1 MDIVVCIKQ
10 VPEITE
16 VKIDPETRTLIRNG
30 VPSIVNPFDEI
41 AVEEAVRIKERVG
54 ATVTVVTMGPP
65 QARDALLKCLA
76 MGADKAV
83 LITDRAFAGADT
95 WATAYTLSQVIKKMS
110 YDVVFCGKQAIDGDT
125 AQVGPEL
132 AELLGIPHITYV
144 RKVELHQDLKK
155 VIIHRETDE
164 GYDVVECKLPVLL
177 TAIKGLNEPRL
188 PSLMN
193 ILAANRKEIKTI
205 TVADIGG
212 DPEQYGLAGSL
223 TQVVEVFTP
232 EPRGKGIKVD
242 GSNPEDAAKQL
253 VQFLFEKNLL

>member
-1 MDIVVCIKQ
+1 MEIVVCIKQ

-16 VKIDPETRTLIRNG
+16 VKIDPETRTLVRAG

-54 ATVTVVTMGPP
+54 ATVTVLTMGPP

-83 LITDRAFAGADT
+83 LVTDRAFAGADT
-95 WATAYTLSQVIKKMS
+95 WATAYTLSQVIKKIP
-110 YDVVFCGKQAIDGDT
+110 YDIVLCGKQAIDGDT

-144 RKVELHQDLKK
+144 RKVELHQDLKG
-155 VIIHRETDE
+155 VTAHRETDE
-164 GYDVVECKLPVLL
+164 GYDVVECKLPALL

-193 ILAANRKEIKTI
+193 ILAANRKEIKT
-205 TVADIGG
+205 VALADLDGNA
-212 DPEQYGLAGSL
+212 EQYGLAGSL

-232 EPRGKGIKVD
+232 EPRGKRIKID
-242 GSNPEDAAKQL
+242 GSNAEEAARKL
-253 VQFLFEKNLL
+253 VQFLLEKNAL

>member
-54 ATVTVVTMGPP
+54 ATVAVVTMGPP

-95 WATAYTLSQVIKKMS
+95 WATAYTLSQVIKKMP

-144 RKVELHQDLKK
+144 RKVEFHQDLKK
-155 VIIHRETDE
+155 VTVHRETDE

-232 EPRGKGIKVD
+232 EPRGKGIKVG

>member
-95 WATAYTLSQVIKKMS
+95 WATAYTLSQVICHLEILS
-110 YDVVFCGKQAIDGDT
+110 VFHILFPLEYRHKPGCR
-125 AQVGPEL
+125 
-132 AELLGIPHITYV
+132 GIPYYQ
-144 RKVELHQDLKK
+144 R
-155 VIIHRETDE
+155 
-164 GYDVVECKLPVLL
+164 
-177 TAIKGLNEPRL
+177 
-188 PSLMN
+188 
-193 ILAANRKEIKTI
+193 
-205 TVADIGG
+205 
-212 DPEQYGLAGSL
+212 
-223 TQVVEVFTP
+223 
-232 EPRGKGIKVD
+232 
-242 GSNPEDAAKQL
+242 
-253 VQFLFEKNLL
+253 

>member
-1 MDIVVCIKQ
+1 MEIVVCIKQ

-16 VKIDPETRTLIRNG
+16 VKIDPETRTLVRAG

-41 AVEEAVRIKERVG
+41 AVEEAVRIKERAG

-83 LITDRAFAGADT
+83 LVTDRAFAGADT
-95 WATAYTLSQVIKKMS
+95 WATAYTLSQVIKKIP
-110 YDVVFCGKQAIDGDT
+110 YDIVFCGKQAIDGDT

-144 RKVELHQDLKK
+144 RKVELHQDLKG
-155 VIIHRETDE
+155 VTAHRETDE
-164 GYDVVECKLPVLL
+164 GYDVVECKLPALL

-193 ILAANRKEIKTI
+193 ILAANRKEIKT
-205 TVADIGG
+205 VALADLDGS
-212 DPEQYGLAGSL
+212 PEQYGLAGSL

-232 EPRGKGIKVD
+232 EPRGKGIKID
-242 GSNPEDAAKQL
+242 GSSPEEAARQL
-253 VQFLFEKNLL
+253 VQFLLEKNVL

>member
-10 VPEITE
+10 VPEIAE
-16 VKIDPETRTLIRNG
+16 VKIDPETGTLVREG

-41 AVEEAVRIKERVG
+41 AVEEAVRIKERLG
-54 ATVTVVTMGPP
+54 AAVTVVTMGPP

-83 LITDRAFAGADT
+83 LITDKAFAGADT
-95 WATAYTLSQVIKKMS
+95 WATAHTLSQVIKKMP
-110 YDVVFCGKQAIDGDT
+110 YDMVFCGKQAIDGDT
-125 AQVGPEL
+125 AQVGPEV

-144 RKVELHQDLKK
+144 RKVEIHEDQKR
-155 VIIHRETDE
+155 VTVHRETDE

-193 ILAANRKEIKTI
+193 ILAANKKEIKT
-205 TVADIGG
+205 TTLADLGG
-212 DPEQYGLAGSL
+212 DSEQYGLAGSL
-223 TQVVEVFTP
+223 TQVVNVFTP
-232 EPRGKGIKVD
+232 EPRGKGIKID
-242 GSNPEDAAKQL
+242 GSNPEEAAKQL
-253 VQFLFEKNLL
+253 AQFLLEKNLL